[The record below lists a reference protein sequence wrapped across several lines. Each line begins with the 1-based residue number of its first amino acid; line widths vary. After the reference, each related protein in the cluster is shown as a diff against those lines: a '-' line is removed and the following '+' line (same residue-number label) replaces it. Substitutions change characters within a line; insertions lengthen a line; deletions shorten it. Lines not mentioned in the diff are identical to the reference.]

1 CSINGILLL
10 LLFCAVH
17 KLMQSQSFF
26 TVAMVDFWS
35 EPRRALLPIDV
46 HVSGEHIQAAKA
58 FLELNGL
65 SYSVLIEDLQVL
77 LEEEK
82 REMIASRTEER
93 NTRIFSY
100 AIYHTVEEIFAW
112 MDTFVAS
119 NAGLVSK
126 MQIGTSYENRPLY
139 VLKFSTGG
147 NNRPANWINF
157 GIHSREWIGPATGL
171 WFANKL
177 ASEYGKDPSV
187 TSLLDKMDI
196 YLELVTN
203 PDGYYF
209 THNENRMWRKTRA
222 KYSGNLCIGV
232 DPNRNF
238 DANFAGPGASSNS
251 CSETYHGPS
260 VNSEKEVKAIVDFV
274 KGHGNFKV
282 FIDMHSYSQL
292 LLFPYGYTSTKAK
305 DHDELN
311 ALSKVSTTALRSLYG
326 TPYVYGPILTTIYQS
341 SGSSIDWAYDS
352 GIKYAFCFE
361 LRDTGRYGFLL
372 PAKQIIPTAEETYLG
387 LMKILEHARD
397 NPY

>member
-1 CSINGILLL
+1 FDLLL
-10 LLFCAVH
+10 VPRPLLRSTICGCTFSH
-17 KLMQSQSFF
+17 YTLNY
-26 TVAMVDFWS
+26 T
-35 EPRRALLPIDV
+35 PNLALLPIDV

-100 AIYHTVEEIFAW
+100 AIYHTVEEVKSTYNSTLRLYI
-112 MDTFVAS
+112 
-119 NAGLVSK
+119 
-126 MQIGTSYENRPLY
+126 TSLMPY
-139 VLKFSTGG
+139 KHFKSTGG